1 MDAPALRFVLI
12 SLDGE
17 FTVFP
22 RLIAI
27 IISIRY
33 YCKCKPGY
41 EMKDNSC
48 EDIDECME
56 GTHSCHPT
64 AICENTE
71 GHFECKCNKVSD
83 NTLKFRQNPNHECK
97 LSCMFE
103 GKEIL
108 DQEKIAPRN
117 QPCSTCIC
125 SKGVITCTEPVCDCS
140 EERGNG
146 GDRDLC
152 CPQCDPN
159 ESCPHQELKH
169 VTFKS
174 GEQWIYQCQ
183 TCECLV
189 SH

>member
-1 MDAPALRFVLI
+1 
-12 SLDGE
+12 
-17 FTVFP
+17 
-22 RLIAI
+22 
-27 IISIRY
+27 
-33 YCKCKPGY
+33 
-41 EMKDNSC
+41 MKDNSC

-108 DQEKIAPRN
+108 DQDKIAPRN
-117 QPCSTCIC
+117 QPCSTCVC

-189 SH
+189 SRS